1 MYIHY
6 VSSVFVCVLYLP
18 QKTGWS
24 ALYFSAERGDV
35 DTTTSLLK
43 AGTNTM
49 LRDKVCYLS
58 FISPSFLLFSL
69 SVLFTCLHLISIK
82 NGLTPLE
89 VAIVKRGEWKE
100 ETEKRQRRYK
110 PDYEGVIDVLSRY
123 SKEPATLPSHDVSR
137 FNTHNNH
144 VAFTILPH
152 IVQNTPPPEQDTTPT
167 HLSSTVDKDT
177 LSSPT
182 NSQVSSVLCK
192 MFIHYLHYY

>member
-1 MYIHY
+1 M
-6 VSSVFVCVLYLP
+6 L
-18 QKTGWS
+18 
-24 ALYFSAERGDV
+24 
-35 DTTTSLLK
+35 SLFH
-43 AGTNTM
+43 
-49 LRDKVCYLS
+49 LS
-58 FISPSFLLFSL
+58 FIPSLL

-89 VAIVKRGEWKE
+89 VVRAKRDEWEE
-100 ETEKRQRRYK
+100 ETEKRKRRYK
-110 PDYEGVIDVLSRY
+110 RDYKGVIDVLSRY
-123 SKEPATLPSHDVSR
+123 SKEPSTLSSHDVSR

-152 IVQNTPPPEQDTTPT
+152 IVQDTPSPEQDTTST

-192 MFIHYLHYY
+192 RFIHYLHYYY

>member
-1 MYIHY
+1 MYILCLKCA
-6 VSSVFVCVLYLP
+6 CVL

-43 AGTNTM
+43 AGTYAQ

-69 SVLFTCLHLISIK
+69 CTLHLSSSHLYK

-89 VAIVKRGEWKE
+89 VAIVKSNEWE
-100 ETEKRQRRYK
+100 EKRQRRQQFDYFSDDDDDDYEER
-110 PDYEGVIDVLSRY
+110 DYEGVIDVLSRY

-137 FNTHNNH
+137 FTIIMLHSPFFHIILFRTLHLLSKTPHPLTSALQLIRTHFL
-144 VAFTILPH
+144 VPL
-152 IVQNTPPPEQDTTPT
+152 IV
-167 HLSSTVDKDT
+167 K
-177 LSSPT
+177 
-182 NSQVSSVLCK
+182 
-192 MFIHYLHYY
+192 

>member
-1 MYIHY
+1 M
-6 VSSVFVCVLYLP
+6 L
-18 QKTGWS
+18 
-24 ALYFSAERGDV
+24 
-35 DTTTSLLK
+35 SLFH
-43 AGTNTM
+43 
-49 LRDKVCYLS
+49 LS
-58 FISPSFLLFSL
+58 FIPSLL

-89 VAIVKRGEWKE
+89 VAIAKRDGWKE
-100 ETEKRQRRYK
+100 EEDYMYEVR
-110 PDYEGVIDVLSRY
+110 DYEGVIDVLSRY

-137 FNTHNNH
+137 LNTHNNH

-152 IVQNTPPPEQDTTPT
+152 IVQDTPSPEQDTTPT

-192 MFIHYLHYY
+192 RFIHYLHYYY

>member
-1 MYIHY
+1 M
-6 VSSVFVCVLYLP
+6 L
-18 QKTGWS
+18 
-24 ALYFSAERGDV
+24 
-35 DTTTSLLK
+35 SLFH
-43 AGTNTM
+43 
-49 LRDKVCYLS
+49 LS
-58 FISPSFLLFSL
+58 FIPSLL

-82 NGLTPLE
+82 NDLTPLE
-89 VAIVKRGEWKE
+89 VVRAKRDEWE
-100 ETEKRQRRYK
+100 ETDYKERQRRDPYHWYEK
-110 PDYEGVIDVLSRY
+110 RDYEGVIDVLSRY

-152 IVQNTPPPEQDTTPT
+152 IVQDTPPPEQDTTST

-192 MFIHYLHYY
+192 RFIHYLHYYY

>member
-1 MYIHY
+1 M
-6 VSSVFVCVLYLP
+6 L
-18 QKTGWS
+18 
-24 ALYFSAERGDV
+24 
-35 DTTTSLLK
+35 SLFH
-43 AGTNTM
+43 
-49 LRDKVCYLS
+49 LS
-58 FISPSFLLFSL
+58 FIP

-89 VAIVKRGEWKE
+89 VAIVKRDEWKE
-100 ETEKRQRRYK
+100 TNYEERQRRVLYK
-110 PDYEGVIDVLSRY
+110 KCDYEGVIDVLSRY

-152 IVQNTPPPEQDTTPT
+152 IVQDTPSPEQDTTPT

-192 MFIHYLHYY
+192 RFIHYLHYYY

>member
-1 MYIHY
+1 MLSLFHLSFIP
-6 VSSVFVCVLYLP
+6 SLLSVFV
-18 QKTGWS
+18 
-24 ALYFSAERGDV
+24 
-35 DTTTSLLK
+35 
-43 AGTNTM
+43 
-49 LRDKVCYLS
+49 
-58 FISPSFLLFSL
+58 
-69 SVLFTCLHLISIK
+69 TCLHLISIK

-89 VAIVKRGEWKE
+89 VAIVKRDEWE
-100 ETEKRQRRYK
+100 ETDNKERQRRDPYHSYIK
-110 PDYEGVIDVLSRY
+110 PDYEGVIDLLSRY

-152 IVQNTPPPEQDTTPT
+152 IVQDTPSPEQDTTPT

-192 MFIHYLHYY
+192 RFIHYLH

>member
-1 MYIHY
+1 M
-6 VSSVFVCVLYLP
+6 L
-18 QKTGWS
+18 
-24 ALYFSAERGDV
+24 
-35 DTTTSLLK
+35 SLFH
-43 AGTNTM
+43 
-49 LRDKVCYLS
+49 LS
-58 FISPSFLLFSL
+58 FIPSLL

-89 VAIVKRGEWKE
+89 VAIVKRDEWKE

-110 PDYEGVIDVLSRY
+110 CDYEGVIDVLSRY

-152 IVQNTPPPEQDTTPT
+152 IVQNTPSPEQDTTST

-177 LSSPT
+177 LS

-192 MFIHYLHYY
+192 RFIHYLHYYY

>member
-1 MYIHY
+1 M
-6 VSSVFVCVLYLP
+6 L
-18 QKTGWS
+18 
-24 ALYFSAERGDV
+24 
-35 DTTTSLLK
+35 SLFH
-43 AGTNTM
+43 
-49 LRDKVCYLS
+49 LS
-58 FISPSFLLFSL
+58 FIPSLL

-89 VAIVKRGEWKE
+89 VAIAKRE
-100 ETEKRQRRYK
+100 EERQRLRYWLERDYEK
-110 PDYEGVIDVLSRY
+110 HDYEGVIDVLSRY

-152 IVQNTPPPEQDTTPT
+152 IVQNTPSPEQDTTST

-177 LSSPT
+177 LS

-192 MFIHYLHYY
+192 RFIHYLHYYY

>member
-1 MYIHY
+1 M
-6 VSSVFVCVLYLP
+6 L
-18 QKTGWS
+18 
-24 ALYFSAERGDV
+24 
-35 DTTTSLLK
+35 SLFH
-43 AGTNTM
+43 
-49 LRDKVCYLS
+49 LS
-58 FISPSFLLFSL
+58 FIPSLL

-89 VAIVKRGEWKE
+89 VAIVKRDEWE
-100 ETEKRQRRYK
+100 ETEKRQGQYWKTDYTTTRQRRDLYNWYK
-110 PDYEGVIDVLSRY
+110 NHDYEGVIDVLSRY

-152 IVQNTPPPEQDTTPT
+152 IVQDTPSPEQDTTST

-182 NSQVSSVLCK
+182 NSQVSNVLCK
-192 MFIHYLHYY
+192 RFIHYLHYYY

>member
-1 MYIHY
+1 M
-6 VSSVFVCVLYLP
+6 L
-18 QKTGWS
+18 
-24 ALYFSAERGDV
+24 
-35 DTTTSLLK
+35 SLFH
-43 AGTNTM
+43 
-49 LRDKVCYLS
+49 LS
-58 FISPSFLLFSL
+58 FIPSLL

-89 VAIVKRGEWKE
+89 VAITKRYEWKE
-100 ETEKRQRRYK
+100 ETEKRQRRQQFDYFFDNDYENR
-110 PDYEGVIDVLSRY
+110 DYEGVIDLLSRY

-152 IVQNTPPPEQDTTPT
+152 IVQDTPPPEQDTTPT

-192 MFIHYLHYY
+192 RFIHYLHYCY

>member
-1 MYIHY
+1 M
-6 VSSVFVCVLYLP
+6 L
-18 QKTGWS
+18 
-24 ALYFSAERGDV
+24 
-35 DTTTSLLK
+35 SLFH
-43 AGTNTM
+43 
-49 LRDKVCYLS
+49 LS
-58 FISPSFLLFSL
+58 FIPSLL

-89 VAIVKRGEWKE
+89 VAIVKRDEWKE
-100 ETEKRQRRYK
+100 ETEKRHRQQQFDYFFDDDDEEC
-110 PDYEGVIDVLSRY
+110 DYEGVIDLLSRY

-144 VAFTILPH
+144 VTFTILPH
-152 IVQNTPPPEQDTTPT
+152 IVQDTPSPEQDTTPT

-192 MFIHYLHYY
+192 RFIHYLHYYY

>member
-1 MYIHY
+1 MYVPMYILCLKCAC
-6 VSSVFVCVLYLP
+6 VFVFP
-18 QKTGWS
+18 QRTGWS

-43 AGTNTM
+43 AEANAQ

-58 FISPSFLLFSL
+58 FISPSFLL

-89 VAIVKRGEWKE
+89 VAIVKRDEWKE

-110 PDYEGVIDVLSRY
+110 CDYKGVIDLLSRY
-123 SKEPATLPSHDVSR
+123 SKEPAILASHDVSR

-144 VAFTILPH
+144 VAFIILPH
-152 IVQNTPPPEQDTTPT
+152 IVQDTPSPEQDTTPT

-192 MFIHYLHYY
+192 RFIHYLHYYY

>member
-1 MYIHY
+1 MCYSISHRRLDGL
-6 VSSVFVCVLYLP
+6 LY
-18 QKTGWS
+18 
-24 ALYFSAERGDV
+24 
-35 DTTTSLLK
+35 TSLLREV
-43 AGTNTM
+43 M
-49 LRDKVCYLS
+49 LILQHHFSRQGLMLS
-58 FISPSFLLFSL
+58 SETRYVISLSSLLHSFSSL

-89 VAIVKRGEWKE
+89 VVIVKRDEWE
-100 ETEKRQRRYK
+100 ERQQQYYWYEKR
-110 PDYEGVIDVLSRY
+110 DYEGVIDVLSRY

-152 IVQNTPPPEQDTTPT
+152 IVQNTPSPEQDTTST

-182 NSQVSSVLCK
+182 YSQVSSVLCK
-192 MFIHYLHYY
+192 RFIHYLHYYY

>member
-1 MYIHY
+1 MLSSETRY
-6 VSSVFVCVLYLP
+6 VI
-18 QKTGWS
+18 
-24 ALYFSAERGDV
+24 
-35 DTTTSLLK
+35 SLLH
-43 AGTNTM
+43 
-49 LRDKVCYLS
+49 S
-58 FISPSFLLFSL
+58 FSSL
-69 SVLFTCLHLISIK
+69 SVLFTCLHFISIK

-89 VAIVKRGEWKE
+89 VVIVKRDEWE
-100 ETEKRQRRYK
+100 ETDNKERQRRDPYHWYEK
-110 PDYEGVIDVLSRY
+110 RDYEGVIDVLSRY

-152 IVQNTPPPEQDTTPT
+152 IVQDTPSPEQDTTST

-192 MFIHYLHYY
+192 RFIHYLHYYY

>member
-1 MYIHY
+1 MYILLCLKCA
-6 VSSVFVCVLYLP
+6 CVLYLP
-18 QKTGWS
+18 QRTGWS

-43 AGTNTM
+43 AESNAQ

-58 FISPSFLLFSL
+58 FIPSLL

-89 VAIVKRGEWKE
+89 VAVVKRDE
-100 ETEKRQRRYK
+100 EEERQRQRSGYWYEER
-110 PDYEGVIDVLSRY
+110 DYEGVIDLLSRY

-137 FNTHNNH
+137 FNTH

-152 IVQNTPPPEQDTTPT
+152 IVQNTPSPEQDTTST

-182 NSQVSSVLCK
+182 NSQVSSIIIV
-192 MFIHYLHYY
+192 